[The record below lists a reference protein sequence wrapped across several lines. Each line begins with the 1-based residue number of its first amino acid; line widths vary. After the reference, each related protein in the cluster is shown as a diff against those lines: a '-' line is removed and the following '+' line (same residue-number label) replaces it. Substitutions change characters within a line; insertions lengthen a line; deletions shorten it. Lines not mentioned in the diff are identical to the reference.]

1 MGAAQGTVQGSTGSI
16 NLQIRG
22 GWGHCDQPHRLC
34 FHPHTACTHSQGL
47 PTVMLPMPGSPWG
60 GVGGPQGCQTKGH
73 RVWPPP
79 FQPWGPCSFSP
90 EKRIFSCFLPTG
102 TNRNCLN
109 GCIALGT
116 GPFGAEPHAGKGK
129 PRGHFNN
136 KQGELLKCF
145 TASLRQSNLCVY
157 LEKKNWLAGV
167 FIVTEVGVFWHGW
180 DPACFICLFSYLIP
194 ALNSPR
200 AAQGQQQ
207 AGSGPGRPGGRLWIH
222 DVGCFPPT
230 GALHPIAAPTF
241 QPDAGPGVFF
251 PRGVWNVGS
260 ARAWAKPK
268 GR

>member
-34 FHPHTACTHSQGL
+34 LHPHTTCTHSQGL

-79 FQPWGPCSFSP
+79 FRPWGLCSFSP

-157 LEKKNWLAGV
+157 LEKKKLACWCFYCNRGGCFLARLGSRLLYLLV
-167 FIVTEVGVFWHGW
+167 FLPDTGTEQ
-180 DPACFICLFSYLIP
+180 PKS
-194 ALNSPR
+194 SSR
-200 AAQGQQQ
+200 AA
-207 AGSGPGRPGGRLWIH
+207 AGRVR
-222 DVGCFPPT
+222 
-230 GALHPIAAPTF
+230 
-241 QPDAGPGVFF
+241 
-251 PRGVWNVGS
+251 
-260 ARAWAKPK
+260 ARQTRREAVDP
-268 GR
+268 